1 MSNEE
6 LAARIRDGEERYI
19 KQLWLQVERFVSWKA
34 FQYAQK
40 LIRAG
45 NPRGVTEE
53 DLAQEGYFALLDA
66 VRSHRPEEC
75 NFLTW
80 LSWQLKK
87 RFREAAGLHG
97 TGNQMEPLD
106 RSLSLDSAITGED
119 GEEAPWYA
127 LIQDPQDA
135 IAEAEEQIHYRQL
148 QSAVRTAMEEELTER
163 LRDVLRL
170 RYWDNMTLEA
180 AGASKGISANQVRQL
195 EEKAIRILRRPENA
209 KRLRPFLD
217 FDYYRGAGLGAF
229 ISSGMSVQD
238 RYLVLKENKNRSCK
252 NTGLIYG

>member
-6 LAARIRDGEERYI
+6 LAARIRDGEEGCI
-19 KQLWLQVERFVSWKA
+19 TQLWLQVERFVSWKA

-53 DLAQEGYFALLDA
+53 DLAQEGYFALLEA
-66 VRSHRPEEC
+66 VRSHRPEEG

-119 GEEAPWYA
+119 GEEDSWYA

-148 QSAVRTAMEEELTER
+148 QSAVRTAMEEELTEQQ
-163 LRDVLRL
+163 RDVLKGRIWEEKTLEQVGEDLAIPAEAVRNCEKKAITRL
-170 RYWDNMTLEA
+170 RYGKNRARFLSFWEYDHYT
-180 AGASKGISANQVRQL
+180 GTG
-195 EEKAIRILRRPENA
+195 LRS
-209 KRLRPFLD
+209 
-217 FDYYRGAGLGAF
+217 F
-229 ISSGMSVQD
+229 ISSGMSAQE
-238 RYLVLKENKNRSCK
+238 RYVLMTEKRQSNGNQKP
-252 NTGLIYG
+252 